1 MVYIFLN
8 IIKINYLEIE
18 SNSVEE
24 IFIKWFLIIKLT
36 LKGET

>member
-24 IFIKWFLIIKLT
+24 NSIKWFLIIKLT